1 MYDYRKVTNHL
12 TKKMF
17 VFASRTD
24 ITVKVEEV
32 IKDEED
38 GKDRIETVDNI

>member
-1 MYDYRKVTNHL
+1 
-12 TKKMF
+12 MF

-38 GKDRIETVDNI
+38 GKDRTETVVNIIALT

>member
-1 MYDYRKVTNHL
+1 
-12 TKKMF
+12 MF

-32 IKDEED
+32 IKDEGD
-38 GKDRIETVDNI
+38 GKDRTATVDNIIVLT

>member
-1 MYDYRKVTNHL
+1 L
-12 TKKMF
+12 F

-38 GKDRIETVDNI
+38 GKEGIEMVDNI